1 MTLQVVVKPFLSE
14 KKLVSELF
22 QSTTKETLVDNSWQ
36 HCRPTTSNIVGY
48 YMLNPFAHPVACC
61 CKWDLW
67 RNNSQHCWAKLHT
80 IIINPMFKNR
90 LKDAFQS

>member
-48 YMLNPFAHPVACC
+48 YMLKVIYTPCCMLLQMGFVAQQLPTLLGQVTH
-61 CKWDLW
+61 D
-67 RNNSQHCWAKLHT
+67 NNKSDVQKQT
-80 IIINPMFKNR
+80 
-90 LKDAFQS
+90 